1 MSNSVVQ
8 ESNTVNRQYKSSIF
22 AMLFGEREA
31 LLELYNAV
39 NGTDYRDPEL
49 LEINT
54 LKNAI
59 YLAVRN
65 DVSFLMDFR
74 LHLYEHQSTWNPNI
88 PLRDL
93 FYVSNLYS
101 KITESENLHGSRRI
115 KIPAPRFLV
124 FYNGREDYPDRVVM
138 KLSEMYGKKE
148 KNPSLELEVVILN
161 INEGHN
167 KALMDA
173 CRTLREY
180 AIYTAKVRRNVR
192 ERNQPLT
199 NAVESAVSE
208 CIREGVLESFL
219 RKQRAEAISVSIF
232 EYDFARHMAAIS
244 EESREEGREEG
255 RKEGLEEGYRQGM
268 IQKKLADGKSSEQ
281 IAKELEQGEQSV
293 RVLIERMITEQQRD
307 KNGGIADGD
316 GKEENG

>member
-1 MSNSVVQ
+1 
-8 ESNTVNRQYKSSIF
+8 
-22 AMLFGEREA
+22 
-31 LLELYNAV
+31 
-39 NGTDYRDPEL
+39 
-49 LEINT
+49 
-54 LKNAI
+54 
-59 YLAVRN
+59 
-65 DVSFLMDFR
+65 MDFR

-101 KITESENLHGSRRI
+101 KITEAENLHGSRRI

-148 KNPSLELEVVILN
+148 KNPALELEVIILN

-208 CIREGVLESFL
+208 CIREGVLVSFL
-219 RKQRAEAISVSIF
+219 RKQRAETISVSIF
-232 EYDFARHMAAIS
+232 EYDFARHLDAI
-244 EESREEGREEG
+244 REDC
-255 RKEGLEEGYRQGM
+255 RKEGLEEGYRQGQEELLKKM
-268 IQKKLADGKSSEQ
+268 IQKKLADGKSTEQ
-281 IAKELEQGEQSV
+281 IARELERGEESV
-293 RVLIERMITEQQRD
+293 LALIERMRTEQQCD
-307 KNGGIADGD
+307 KNGGKADGD

>member
-1 MSNSVVQ
+1 M
-8 ESNTVNRQYKSSIF
+8 
-22 AMLFGEREA
+22 
-31 LLELYNAV
+31 
-39 NGTDYRDPEL
+39 
-49 LEINT
+49 
-54 LKNAI
+54 
-59 YLAVRN
+59 
-65 DVSFLMDFR
+65 MDFR

-101 KITESENLHGSRRI
+101 KITEAENLHGSRRI

-124 FYNGREDYPDRVVM
+124 FYNGREDYPDRMVM

-244 EESREEGREEG
+244 EESREEG
-255 RKEGLEEGYRQGM
+255 YRQGQEELLKKM
-268 IQKKLADGKSSEQ
+268 IQKKLSDGKSAEQ
-281 IAKELEQGEQSV
+281 IAKELEQGEESV
-293 RVLIERMITEQQRD
+293 QALIAQMRTRRQRD
-307 KNGGIADGD
+307 KNGGNADGD

>member
-1 MSNSVVQ
+1 M
-8 ESNTVNRQYKSSIF
+8 
-22 AMLFGEREA
+22 
-31 LLELYNAV
+31 
-39 NGTDYRDPEL
+39 
-49 LEINT
+49 
-54 LKNAI
+54 
-59 YLAVRN
+59 
-65 DVSFLMDFR
+65 MDFR

-101 KITESENLHGSRRI
+101 KITEAENLHSSRRI

-124 FYNGREDYPDRVVM
+124 FYNGRKDYPDRVVM

-148 KNPSLELEVVILN
+148 KNPALELEVIILN

-199 NAVESAVSE
+199 NAVELAVSE

-244 EESREEGREEG
+244 EESREEGR
-255 RKEGLEEGYRQGM
+255 KELLKEM
-268 IQKKLADGKSSEQ
+268 IQKKLTDGKSAEQ
-281 IAKELEQGEQSV
+281 IAKELEQEEESV
-293 RVLIERMITEQQRD
+293 RAFIERIKTEHTQEREQ
-307 KNGGIADGD
+307 NGGIADGE
-316 GKEENG
+316 GKGENR